1 MTYVTFMM
9 TLICIFVLFAG
20 IEILDMIGC
29 DVVNA
34 IEKKMVKFGLFLE
47 KKGLL

>member
-1 MTYVTFMM
+1 MTYITFMM
-9 TLICIFVLFAG
+9 TLVSIFVLLLG

-29 DVVNA
+29 DVVEK
-34 IEKKMVKFGLFLE
+34 IEKQMVKFGLFLE